1 MARAQGTYRG
11 ERRLMVRA
19 KREADRWGGGDSKF
33 RDIWPKHTLDCQNQ
47 PDPGM
52 KRTEGR
58 MYAGWTSVLHRA
70 ANATVGR
77 RP

>member
-11 ERRLMVRA
+11 ERRRMVRA
-19 KREADRWGGGDSKF
+19 KCEADRWAGARKKF

-52 KRTEGR
+52 RKTEKRMWGAWRTL
-58 MYAGWTSVLHRA
+58 LHRA
-70 ANATVGR
+70 ANATVGKR
-77 RP
+77 A